1 MDLNFNERGV
11 GLYLVRWKLI
21 WSSGKVLY
29 GRWGKEADRGD
40 TENQA
45 WCQNKEGL
53 AHAMIEKKDLV
64 TKETTI
70 AAQISGPDFCNFEWM
85 GRITFRGKFGEFKP
99 AIVGLTMV
107 CRSDVVEVYNDGTVR
122 HRAKVLPD
130 NMFHYGK

>member
-1 MDLNFNERGV
+1 M
-11 GLYLVRWKLI
+11 YLVRWKLI
-21 WSSGKVLY
+21 WTSGKVLY

-53 AHAMIEKKDLV
+53 AHAMIEKKNLLTREV
-64 TKETTI
+64 TVAASI
-70 AAQISGPDFCNFEWM
+70 AGADFCNFEWM

-99 AIVGLTMV
+99 TIVGINLV
-107 CRSDVVEVYNDGTVR
+107 CRDGVIEVHNDGAVKN
-122 HRAKVLPD
+122 RAKTLPD